1 MNKTAIEMNKYLYH
15 QGKESRAYQWLGAHP
30 ATLDGINGHIFRVWA
45 PKAANVFLVGDFND
59 WDDECHPMKKIS
71 REGIWE
77 TFKTGL
83 KEFDLYK
90 YMVEDKDGEKKAK
103 ADPYGYHMETRPGTA
118 SKIYDIDGYTFG
130 DEAWMENRRRM
141 DSYRRPVNIYEV
153 HLGSWRRYEDGNFF
167 SYSKMAEELIPYV
180 KEMGYTH
187 IELMPISEYPFDGS
201 WGYQVSG
208 YYAPTSRY
216 GTPKD
221 FMAFVDA
228 CHQEGIGVILDWVA
242 GHFPK
247 DENGLY
253 MFDGMSCYEYEDD
266 LKSEHKEW
274 GTMIFDW
281 GKPEVRS
288 FLISN
293 AFYWI
298 DRYHIDGLR
307 VDAVASMLYLDYA
320 RESNQWRSNIYGG
333 RENLEAIEFLQELN
347 KAVLTEFPG
356 VMMIAEESTAWPM
369 VTMPPDLGGLGF
381 NFKWNMGWMNDS
393 LEYMKTDPFFRK
405 GSHNKLTFP
414 MTYAFSEN
422 YILPLSHDEVVHM
435 KGSLIGKMPGTYEEK
450 FAHLRTY
457 MGYMMAHPGKK
468 LLFMGGE
475 FAQFA
480 EWNFEKEL
488 DWDLLN
494 IEKHKEMHKYIKDL
508 NNFYLQTPA
517 LWENDKSWEGF
528 QWIFPDDYEKNILS
542 FRRIGIDGAEII
554 VICNFAPVERKKY
567 PLALPES
574 GYYKNVFNSNA
585 KKYGGSGGG
594 IKAVK
599 AREGTLYGYPYHGT
613 IDLPPLSIVFLKRR

>member
-1 MNKTAIEMNKYLYH
+1 MRRQIEINKYLYH
-15 QGKESRAYQWLGAHP
+15 QGKERRAYKWLGVHP
-30 ATLDGINGHIFRVWA
+30 AVLDGVEGHVFRVWA
-45 PKAANVFLVGDFND
+45 PKAKNVFLVGDFND
-59 WDDECHPMKKIS
+59 WDEEANPMRKIS
-71 REGIWE
+71 EEGIWE

-83 KEFDLYK
+83 KEFDIYK
-90 YMVEDKDGEKKAK
+90 YMIEDCEGAKKAK
-103 ADPYGYHMETRPGTA
+103 SDPFGYHMETRPGTA
-118 SKIYDIDGYTFG
+118 SKIYDIEGYTFG
-130 DEAWMENRRRM
+130 DDFWMEKRNRTI
-141 DSYRRPVNIYEV
+141 SGNRPINIYEV

-167 SYSKMAEELIPYV
+167 NYRKMAAELIPYV

-201 WGYQVSG
+201 WGYQITG

-221 FMAFVDA
+221 FMAFIDL
-228 CHQEGIGVILDWVA
+228 CHREGIGVILDWVP

-247 DENGLY
+247 DANGLY
-253 MFDGMSCYEYEDD
+253 MFDGTNCYEYEDN

-281 GKPEVRS
+281 GKPEVQS

-293 AFYWI
+293 AFYWMEY
-298 DRYHIDGLR
+298 YHIDGLR

-320 RESNQWRSNIYGG
+320 REKNKWRSNVYGG
-333 RENLEAIEFLQELN
+333 RENLEAIQFLKELN

-369 VTMPPDLGGLGF
+369 VTMPPDIGGLGF
-381 NFKWNMGWMNDS
+381 NYKWNMGWMNDS

-435 KGSLIGKMPGTYEEK
+435 KGSLIGKMPGTYDER

-457 MGYMMAHPGKK
+457 LGYMYAHPGKK

-480 EWNFEKEL
+480 EWNYEKEL
-488 DWDLLN
+488 DWCLLD
-494 IEKHKEMHKYIKDL
+494 IPKHKEMHRYIKDL
-508 NNFYLQTPA
+508 NHFYLNNSE
-517 LWENDKSWEGF
+517 LWENDCGWEGF
-528 QWIFPDDYEKNILS
+528 QWIYPDDADKNILS
-542 FRRIGIDGAEII
+542 FRRIGIDGAELI
-554 VICNFAPVERKKY
+554 VICNFAPVERRKY
-567 PLALPES
+567 HIALPQE
-574 GYYKNVFNSNA
+574 GHYKNVFNSNA
-585 KKYGGSGGG
+585 KKYGGGGG
-594 IKAVK
+594 SINTVK
-599 AREGTLYGYPYHGT
+599 SKKGLLHGYPYYGV